1 MTKAIDI
8 ARTAEATQSQ
18 LNDIR
23 AAEKPV
29 SVNTLKHSK
38 PQKHSPPQSHPQGK
52 GQDCGNCGTRHSLS
66 QRSLCPAYNS
76 DCNFC
81 HKKLHWEKV
90 CKSKAKSQQP
100 RSQQP
105 RGRPSKPNKKVHTL
119 EKVEPTE
126 QAGNQLYFDTIVV
139 NQISQTKTQAL
150 VNMQIDSGQ
159 LTREL
164 SCKIDTGAEGNIL
177 PIDAYMQLYP
187 NTPLDQDGQPQG
199 LKPSTSKITAFGGHV
214 IKQYG
219 TCLLTLTHRDVTN
232 KCAFHVVDTKGPII
246 LGLPTCSD
254 MKLITLNNGIT
265 VSPALAA
272 APPAPTAADHP
283 ADKSSLLREYPKC
296 FEGIG
301 CFEGEFHI
309 TLDPIVPPVVHS
321 PRRVPE
327 ALREPLKKELDNLE
341 AQGIVS
347 KVTEPTDWV
356 NSLVCVTKSNG
367 SLRLCL
373 DPKDLNKV
381 IKRPH
386 HCTPTIDEVLPRLN
400 GAQYFSIV
408 DARSGYWNIKLDLE
422 SSLYTTFNSPH
433 GRYRFLR
440 LPFGLICAQDIFQ
453 RKVDETF
460 GDLPGVTASP
470 TTFVIY
476 RNSRAGHDHNLRA
489 VMQRAHEAGIRF
501 NADKCRIG
509 CSELPF
515 FGHIISS
522 TGLKLDPGKVES
534 ISNMDPS
541 TNLNDLQTF
550 LGMVQFL
557 SRFIPNLASV
567 AAVLWDLTKSSS
579 EFQWNPEHQEAVAE
593 IKRMITSPGSLQYFD
608 ASKPVTIQVDA
619 STCGLGATLLQDKGP
634 VEYRS
639 KLLTETEKRYSNIE
653 REMLGI
659 VHGLE
664 KFHYY
669 AYGRHVTVET
679 DHKPLEAIFKK
690 LLSSAPPRIA
700 RMMLRIQ
707 KYDVDIKYVPGK
719 DIPLADALS
728 RLNPCPADTIQGL
741 DVCVHELHL
750 HLNASPTRV
759 RQIQEET
766 AKDPNLTPL
775 RSTISHGWPDKRS
788 VCPPHLHGYW
798 NYRDELTVYDGLILK
813 GTRIVIP
820 KSLQSE
826 VLKQIHYAHQ
836 GFEKCKLR
844 AKGSVF
850 WTNINADIDET
861 VKSCAPCQHTAK
873 MNTKE
878 PMTPHD
884 VPPKPWHTLGSE
896 LFFWNN
902 GSYLIIADYY
912 SKFPVVRKLH
922 DITSITVIK
931 HMKSIFE
938 EYGIPEKLV
947 TGHDTQFT
955 SSTFGDFNRT
965 YGFEHTTTSP
975 YYPQA
980 NGFVER
986 NVQIVKNLLQKC
998 KESGSDPHLAILC
1011 LRTTPVDHH
1020 LPSPAELLNNRMY
1033 QSNLPGVSR
1042 PVILLI

>member
-1 MTKAIDI
+1 MDWSSTDLPQAFRKFKATCQLYFTGPLKGKTEEGKVSYLLIWTGDEGIELVNTFSLTEDERKKLDTYWTKFEEYVAPKSNFRLARYKLRTLRQEPGEAIDSFLKKIRVLIKECKYTNEDEQIIDALIFGSANPRVQSKLLEHDSSLTLTKVIDI

-18 LNDIR
+18 LNNIR

-81 HKKLHWEKV
+81 HKKHHWERV
-90 CKSKAKSQQP
+90 CKSKAKSQRP

-105 RGRPSKPNKKVHTL
+105 RGRPSMPNKKVHTL

-139 NQISQTKTQAL
+139 NHISQTKTQAL
-150 VNMQIDSGQ
+150 VCMQIDSGQ

-164 SCKIDTGAEGNIL
+164 SCNIDTGAEGNIL
-177 PIDAYMQLYP
+177 PIDAYMQLYF

-254 MKLITLNNGIT
+254 MKLITLNNDIT
-265 VSPALAA
+265 VSPARAA
-272 APPAPTAADHP
+272 ASPAPTAADHP
-283 ADKSSLLREYPKC
+283 ADESSLLREYPKC

-309 TLDPIVPPVVHS
+309 TLDPTVPPVVHP

-327 ALREPLKKELDNLE
+327 ALREPLKKELDNPE
-341 AQGIVS
+341 AQDIIA
-347 KVTEPTDWV
+347 KVTDPTDWV

-367 SLRLCL
+367 TLRLCL
-373 DPKDLNKV
+373 DPKDLNKA

-408 DARSGYWNIKLDLE
+408 DARSGYWNIKLDFE

-460 GDLPGVTASP
+460 GDLPGVTGIADDI
-470 TTFVIY
+470 VIY
-476 RNSRAGHDHNLRA
+476 GKSRAEHDHNLRA

-541 TNLNDLQTF
+541 TSLNDLQTF

-579 EFQWNPEHQEAVAE
+579 EFQ
-593 IKRMITSPGSLQYFD
+593 
-608 ASKPVTIQVDA
+608 
-619 STCGLGATLLQDKGP
+619 
-634 VEYRS
+634 
-639 KLLTETEKRYSNIE
+639 
-653 REMLGI
+653 
-659 VHGLE
+659 
-664 KFHYY
+664 
-669 AYGRHVTVET
+669 
-679 DHKPLEAIFKK
+679 
-690 LLSSAPPRIA
+690 
-700 RMMLRIQ
+700 
-707 KYDVDIKYVPGK
+707 
-719 DIPLADALS
+719 
-728 RLNPCPADTIQGL
+728 
-741 DVCVHELHL
+741 
-750 HLNASPTRV
+750 
-759 RQIQEET
+759 
-766 AKDPNLTPL
+766 
-775 RSTISHGWPDKRS
+775 
-788 VCPPHLHGYW
+788 
-798 NYRDELTVYDGLILK
+798 
-813 GTRIVIP
+813 
-820 KSLQSE
+820 
-826 VLKQIHYAHQ
+826 
-836 GFEKCKLR
+836 
-844 AKGSVF
+844 
-850 WTNINADIDET
+850 
-861 VKSCAPCQHTAK
+861 
-873 MNTKE
+873 
-878 PMTPHD
+878 
-884 VPPKPWHTLGSE
+884 
-896 LFFWNN
+896 
-902 GSYLIIADYY
+902 
-912 SKFPVVRKLH
+912 
-922 DITSITVIK
+922 
-931 HMKSIFE
+931 
-938 EYGIPEKLV
+938 
-947 TGHDTQFT
+947 
-955 SSTFGDFNRT
+955 
-965 YGFEHTTTSP
+965 
-975 YYPQA
+975 
-980 NGFVER
+980 
-986 NVQIVKNLLQKC
+986 
-998 KESGSDPHLAILC
+998 
-1011 LRTTPVDHH
+1011 
-1020 LPSPAELLNNRMY
+1020 
-1033 QSNLPGVSR
+1033 
-1042 PVILLI
+1042 

>member
-1 MTKAIDI
+1 M
-8 ARTAEATQSQ
+8 
-18 LNDIR
+18 
-23 AAEKPV
+23 
-29 SVNTLKHSK
+29 
-38 PQKHSPPQSHPQGK
+38 HP
-52 GQDCGNCGTRHSLS
+52 
-66 QRSLCPAYNS
+66 
-76 DCNFC
+76 
-81 HKKLHWEKV
+81 
-90 CKSKAKSQQP
+90 
-100 RSQQP
+100 
-105 RGRPSKPNKKVHTL
+105 
-119 EKVEPTE
+119 
-126 QAGNQLYFDTIVV
+126 
-139 NQISQTKTQAL
+139 
-150 VNMQIDSGQ
+150 
-159 LTREL
+159 
-164 SCKIDTGAEGNIL
+164 
-177 PIDAYMQLYP
+177 
-187 NTPLDQDGQPQG
+187 
-199 LKPSTSKITAFGGHV
+199 
-214 IKQYG
+214 
-219 TCLLTLTHRDVTN
+219 
-232 KCAFHVVDTKGPII
+232 
-246 LGLPTCSD
+246 
-254 MKLITLNNGIT
+254 
-265 VSPALAA
+265 
-272 APPAPTAADHP
+272 
-283 ADKSSLLREYPKC
+283 
-296 FEGIG
+296 
-301 CFEGEFHI
+301 
-309 TLDPIVPPVVHS
+309 

-327 ALREPLKKELDNLE
+327 ALRESLKKELDNLE
-341 AQGIVS
+341 AQGIIA

-367 SLRLCL
+367 TLTLYL
-373 DPKDLNKV
+373 DPKDLNKA

-386 HCTPTIDEVLPRLN
+386 HCTPTIDKVLPRLN
-400 GAQYFSIV
+400 GAQYFSIA
-408 DARSGYWNIKLDLE
+408 DARSGYWNIKLGLE

-460 GDLPGVTASP
+460 GDLPGVTGIADDI
-470 TTFVIY
+470 VIFGK
-476 RNSRAGHDHNLRA
+476 SRAEHDHNLRA

-501 NADKCRIG
+501 NADKCRIC

-515 FGHIISS
+515 SGHIISS

-534 ISNMDPS
+534 ISNMDPTTS
-541 TNLNDLQTF
+541 LNDLQTF
-550 LGMVQFL
+550 LFLVQFL

-579 EFQWNPEHQEAVAE
+579 EFQWNPEHREAVAE
-593 IKRMITSPGSLQYFD
+593 IKRMISSPGSLQHFD
-608 ASKPVTIQVDA
+608 ASKRVTIQVDA
-619 STCGLGATLLQDKGP
+619 TSHGLGATLLQDKGP

-639 KLLTETEKRYSNIE
+639 KPLAETEKRYSNIE

-690 LLSSAPPRIA
+690 HLSSAPPRIA
-700 RMMLRIQ
+700 GMMLRIQ
-707 KYDVDIKYVPGK
+707 KHDVDIKYVPGE
-719 DIPLADALS
+719 DISLADALS
-728 RLNPCPADTIQGL
+728 RLNPCPTDTIQGL
-741 DVCVHELHL
+741 DVSVHELHL
-750 HLNASPTRV
+750 HLNTSPTRV

-766 AKDPNLTPL
+766 AKDPNLTSL
-775 RSTISHGWPDKRS
+775 RSIISHGWPDKRS
-788 VCPPHLHGYW
+788 VCPPHLYGYW
-798 NYRDELTVYDGLILK
+798 NYRDELTVSDGLILK

-826 VLKQIHYAHQ
+826 VLKQIHNAHQ
-836 GFEKCKLR
+836 GAEKCKLR

-850 WTNINADIDET
+850 WTNINADIDEM
-861 VKSCAPCQHTAK
+861 VKSCAPCQHNAK

-884 VPPKPWHTLGSE
+884 VPPKPWHTLGSD

-922 DITSITVIK
+922 ITSITVIK

-955 SSTFGDFNRT
+955 SSTFGDFSRT
-965 YGFEHTTTSP
+965 YGLEHTTTSP

-980 NGFVER
+980 NGFIER
-986 NVQIVKNLLQKC
+986 NVQTVKNLLQKC
-998 KESGSDPHLAILC
+998 KESGSDPHLAMLC

-1033 QSNLPGVSR
+1033 QSNLPGVS
-1042 PVILLI
+1042 